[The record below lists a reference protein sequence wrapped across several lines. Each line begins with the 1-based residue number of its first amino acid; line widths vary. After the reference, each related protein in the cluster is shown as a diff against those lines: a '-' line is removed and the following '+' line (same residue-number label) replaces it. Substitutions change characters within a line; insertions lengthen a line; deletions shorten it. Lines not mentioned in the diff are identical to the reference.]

1 MTFDVL
7 KCKICARRKIM
18 AESKKTKK
26 SSSSQSSK
34 GSIWSLNK
42 ISFWT
47 IVAVTVLY
55 AVSLILS
62 AVGVNLKIVG
72 ALQGVATAIMIII
85 VSILAWRFVRSK
97 PFVWK
102 ILYVICLLIVLAG
115 IVVPLV

>member
-1 MTFDVL
+1 
-7 KCKICARRKIM
+7 M
-18 AESKKTKK
+18 AESKNNKK
-26 SSSSQSSK
+26 SSSSKSSSK
-34 GSIWSLNK
+34 SSIWSLNK

-62 AVGVNLKIVG
+62 ACKINIKVIS

-85 VSILAWRFVRSK
+85 VAILAWRFVRSK

-102 ILYVICLLIVLAG
+102 VLYIICLLIVLAG
-115 IVVPLV
+115 IVVPLVIA